1 MLPSPPRPAAGS
13 LPGGDMTFARRRS
26 SGTTSGWTDDHA
38 CHQPSGIRGEAGTM
52 LSPAEPCPPAGR
64 PGRAPAGPRPS
75 AVGPGRTST
84 GASEHRRAKPNI
96 GGHAARQTGRPEHRR
111 VTPHA
116 SRPRRESAGASAGH
130 AARQQATPGVGR
142 SISGPRRTPNGA
154 SPNICRPRRTPAGR
168 AGSRPEHPSTSGRAE
183 HRQATPDANGPSR
196 ESAGRTRCRPDRVR
210 VCGAEAVNS
219 AFGSAPS

>member
-1 MLPSPPRPAAGS
+1 
-13 LPGGDMTFARRRS
+13 MTFARRRS

-52 LSPAEPCPPAGR
+52 LPPAEPCPPAGR

-84 GASEHRRAKPNI
+84 GASERRRAKPNI
-96 GGHAARQTGRPEHRR
+96 GGHAGRQRAGPNICRPRRTPAGQAGSRPEHQRA
-111 VTPHA
+111 TPHA
-116 SRPRRESAGASAGH
+116 SRPSRESAGASEHQRVTPH
-130 AARQQATPGVGR
+130 AKR
-142 SISGPRRTPNGA
+142 A

-210 VCGAEAVNS
+210 VCGDEAVNS

>member
-75 AVGPGRTST
+75 TVGQAGRRPEHPSAGGPNRISAATPHAKR
-84 GASEHRRAKPNI
+84 ASPNI
-96 GGHAARQTGRPEHRR
+96 GG
-111 VTPHA
+111 
-116 SRPRRESAGASAGH
+116 S
-130 AARQQATPGVGR
+130 
-142 SISGPRRTPNGA
+142 
-154 SPNICRPRRTPAGR
+154 RRTPAGR
-168 AGSRPEHPSTSGRAE
+168 AGGRPEHQR
-183 HRQATPDANGPSR
+183 ATPHASRPSRESAGASEHQRVTPHASGPSR
-196 ESAGRTRCRPDRVR
+196 ESAGASEHQRASRTSAGHAGRQWAEPGVGGPNQMPAGPRPGVR
-210 VCGAEAVNS
+210 SQGCELCVWERS
-219 AFGSAPS
+219 KLSS